1 MLARTTLREARPALI
16 PLALGLLAIVAMACA
31 TDVEVETDALECY
44 SGGMPASA
52 EARGSIEL
60 GWGTGDFRPIEPDQ
74 TLTLKPGPA
83 SPHYFEI
90 QTRIADLEPG
100 NAEDRD
106 DASNPHTLLSVFDE
120 AGDQVDRGVCGFSLP
135 YRPDGESTYTVESW
149 RQLTVSPEFVQE
161 ADGARV
167 RLVAEI
173 VDAEGGYARD
183 EVWVTVEVEDL

>member
-1 MLARTTLREARPALI
+1 M
-16 PLALGLLAIVAMACA
+16 PLAIALSAIVATACA
-31 TDVEVETDALECY
+31 ADAEVEADALECY
-44 SGGMPASA
+44 AGGMPGSA

-100 NAEDRD
+100 NADDRD
-106 DASNPHTLLSVFDE
+106 DASNPHTLVSVFDE
-120 AGDQVDRGVCGFSLP
+120 DGDQVDRGQCGVSLP
-135 YRPDGESTYTVESW
+135 YRADGESSYSLISAW
-149 RQLTVSPEFVQE
+149 RQVQVERDFVEQ
-161 ADGARV
+161 ADGARA

-173 VDAEGGYARD
+173 LDADGGYARD
-183 EVWVTVEVEDL
+183 EVWVTVEVEDF